1 MYFKKWENVLRY
13 EISAD
18 MNTKNEFNG
27 MQEMKNI
34 SEEKK
39 SFDRLKFRLDLAE
52 EKMTNIKE
60 RK

>member
-1 MYFKKWENVLRY
+1 
-13 EISAD
+13 
-18 MNTKNEFNG
+18 MNTKNELNG